1 MDLRPRRP
9 WETEEAALFRAALRR
24 FLTDEALPREERW
37 RAQNFVDREFWQ
49 MAGEIGAL
57 LPSIPEDFGG
67 SGGDFA
73 FEAVIAEE
81 LGYCGLTSFQQL
93 IHGTIVAHYLLAYA
107 TAEQKARWLPQMASG
122 AMIGAIAMTEPGAG
136 SDLKALR
143 TTARRDGDSYVI
155 NGSKIFITNGIMAD
169 LVIVACSTDPARGAK
184 GISLLVLETADATGF
199 ARGRN
204 LHKIGMKGSDTAELF
219 FEDVRVPAENL
230 LGGIEGQG
238 FIQMMTQLPQER
250 LGVAVGAQAMSEHG
264 IELTLDHARDRAAFG
279 GRLLDLQVPRHMLA
293 DCLREVRVS
302 RAFVDDCIARHIAGT
317 LGPADASMAKLHT
330 TEMQSR
336 VLDACLQLHGGYGF
350 MEEYRIARMFA
361 DSRVQRIYAGANEI
375 MKEIIAR
382 EF

>member
-122 AMIGAIAMTEPGAG
+122 AMI
-136 SDLKALR
+136 
-143 TTARRDGDSYVI
+143 V
-155 NGSKIFITNGIMAD
+155 
-169 LVIVACSTDPARGAK
+169 
-184 GISLLVLETADATGF
+184 
-199 ARGRN
+199 
-204 LHKIGMKGSDTAELF
+204 
-219 FEDVRVPAENL
+219 
-230 LGGIEGQG
+230 
-238 FIQMMTQLPQER
+238 
-250 LGVAVGAQAMSEHG
+250 
-264 IELTLDHARDRAAFG
+264 
-279 GRLLDLQVPRHMLA
+279 
-293 DCLREVRVS
+293 
-302 RAFVDDCIARHIAGT
+302 
-317 LGPADASMAKLHT
+317 
-330 TEMQSR
+330 
-336 VLDACLQLHGGYGF
+336 
-350 MEEYRIARMFA
+350 
-361 DSRVQRIYAGANEI
+361 
-375 MKEIIAR
+375 
-382 EF
+382 